1 MSARSPGG
9 AVSGGRKIRADDI
22 YLMVCL
28 HRYQRMSCAKIARR
42 FGLPPGK
49 VRDLIARNSYGGSCG

>member
-1 MSARSPGG
+1 MNTRHSSFGTAGN
-9 AVSGGRKIRADDI
+9 RKISADDI

-42 FGLPPGK
+42 FGLPMDK
-49 VRDLIARNSYGGSCG
+49 VRDIIARNSYGGSCG